1 MACQS
6 IHCGF
11 DRYIMQ
17 SFVHTNWI
25 KHKHYKNVYAHPV
38 AVTRPHF
45 SNNYNRMLILTFF
58 KKPFSL
64 SATMIFFKISALF
77 YNWWAINWKSNWNSQ
92 IMLTEIFHSNLT
104 PINKFYLF
112 IFLFDEYNLWYKEKS
127 KNKQNSFECWKI
139 FTSLKCLSA

>member
-11 DRYIMQ
+11 ERYIMQ

-25 KHKHYKNVYAHPV
+25 KHKHYKNVYAHLV

-64 SATMIFFKISALF
+64 SATMIFFQNLCLILQLMGNS
-77 YNWWAINWKSNWNSQ
+77 WKSNWNSQ
-92 IMLTEIFHSNLT
+92 IMLAEIFHSALT
-104 PINKFYLF
+104 PINKLYVS
-112 IFLFDEYNLWYKEKS
+112 IFLFYEYNLWYKDKS
-127 KNKQNSFECWKI
+127 KNKLNSFE
-139 FTSLKCLSA
+139 